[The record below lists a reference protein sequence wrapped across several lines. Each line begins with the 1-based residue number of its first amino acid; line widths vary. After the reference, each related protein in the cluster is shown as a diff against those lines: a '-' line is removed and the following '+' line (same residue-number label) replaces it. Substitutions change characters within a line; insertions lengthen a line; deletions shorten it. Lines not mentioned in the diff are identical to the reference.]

1 MNIDVQVLTEF
12 IAVFMII
19 IAGALLFWKKTDGF
33 KIVIPLIVLAA
44 SLYFWSILLNDG
56 FQKNRYIS
64 KDEARA
70 VKMFQ
75 QNCKQVNFIQ
85 SNETSGLGIGMTG
98 KGSPVLGTVSSSNED
113 SYFYV
118 CDEGVKY
125 NLTYDIEKYRKFYP

>member
-12 IAVFMII
+12 IAVFLII
-19 IAGALLFWKKTDGF
+19 IAGALLFWKKADGF
-33 KIVIPLIVLAA
+33 LIVIPLIVLAA

>member
-1 MNIDVQVLTEF
+1 MNIDIQVLTEL
-12 IAVFMII
+12 IAVFLII
-19 IAGALLFWKKTDGF
+19 IAGALLFWKKADGF
-33 KIVIPLIVLAA
+33 LIVIPLMVLAA

-75 QNCKQVNFIQ
+75 QNCRQVNFIQ